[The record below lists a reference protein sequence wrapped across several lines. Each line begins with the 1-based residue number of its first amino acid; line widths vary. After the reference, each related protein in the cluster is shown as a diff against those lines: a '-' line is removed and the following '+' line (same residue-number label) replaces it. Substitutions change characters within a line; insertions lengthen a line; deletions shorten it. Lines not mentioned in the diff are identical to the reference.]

1 MYGKNIE
8 TLKKENMN
16 LADKIYIFDTT
27 LRDGEQAP
35 GVALTVD
42 EKIQIAQKL
51 DKLGVDKIEAGF
63 PVSSNGERKAAKELN
78 SLGLNA
84 TVLGLARSVQKDI
97 DAVPAFSK
105 RPTTIYIRNGVYKEK
120 VTVPGNRN
128 NIHIIGEDVDKV
140 ILTYDD
146 YASKKNAFGDNIGT
160 SGSSSFFVYGNGFTA
175 ENVTFEN
182 SSGPVGQA
190 VALFVAGDK
199 CVFKNCKMKGFQDTL
214 YTYGE
219 NSRQYYENCYI
230 EGTTDFIFGKSTA
243 WFENCTIHSKQ
254 NSYITA
260 AATPENVTYGYVF
273 NKCRLTADD
282 GVEKV
287 YLGRPWRPYAA
298 VLFTK
303 CEMGKHIRPEGWHNW
318 GKATNEK
325 TARYCE
331 YKNKGEG
338 SNTQGR
344 VAWSHQLNRKEASRY
359 SIKQVLGGNDGW
371 NPQEKN

>member
-1 MYGKNIE
+1 MKNRFKLFMLFLLSC
-8 TLKKENMN
+8 TLLSAAEKPKQ
-16 LADKIYIFDTT
+16 LLIVAQ
-27 LRDGEQAP
+27 DGS
-35 GVALTVD
+35 GD
-42 EKIQIAQKL
+42 Y
-51 DKLGVDKIEAGF
+51 
-63 PVSSNGERKAAKELN
+63 
-78 SLGLNA
+78 
-84 TVLGLARSVQKDI
+84 
-97 DAVPAFSK
+97 
-105 RPTTIYIRNGVYKEK
+105 TTIQEAIYAIRDYTPVPITVFIKNGVYNEK
-120 VTVPGNRN
+120 L
-128 NIHIIGEDVDKV
+128 IIPSWKCDITLEGENADST
-140 ILTYDD
+140 IISYGD
-146 YASKKNAFGDNIGT
+146 YAGKELIYFGDSIAKMGT
-160 SGSSSFFVYGNGFTA
+160 FRSHTVLAAGHRITLENPTIENTA
-175 ENVTFEN
+175 
-182 SSGPVGQA
+182 GRVGQA
-190 VALFVAGDK
+190 VALHTEGDQII
-199 CVFKNCKMKGFQDTL
+199 VRNCRLKGNQDTVF
-214 YTYGE
+214 TGNE
-219 NSRQYYENCYI
+219 KSRVYFENCYI
-230 EGTTDFIFGKSTA
+230 DGTTDFIFGPATC
-243 WFENCTIHSKQ
+243 WFENCEIFSKQ